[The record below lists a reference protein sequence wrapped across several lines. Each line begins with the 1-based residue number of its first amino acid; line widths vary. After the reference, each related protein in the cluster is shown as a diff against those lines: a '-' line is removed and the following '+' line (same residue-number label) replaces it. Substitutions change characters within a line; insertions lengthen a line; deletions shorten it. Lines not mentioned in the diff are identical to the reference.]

1 MAKFEYRFP
10 ELGEGLHEGE
20 IIKMHIKAGDKVT
33 DDDIVMEVQND
44 KAVVEV
50 PCPVNGTVLEVFTK
64 DGQVCRVGEVVAI
77 IDAEGDVPEQEPSH
91 AEPQSTQE
99 ADAAK
104 GGADTTSSPATSTPA
119 NGGAVNFEYR
129 FPELGEGLHE
139 GEIIKM
145 HIKVGDKVTDDDI
158 VMEVQNDKA
167 VVEVPCP
174 VNGTVLEV
182 RVKDGQVCR
191 VGEVVAIIAAEGEVP
206 QQEGGHAE
214 APAAQ
219 EAAPAPA
226 AAPAAA
232 PAPNRDILATP
243 SVRKF
248 ARDQSVDISKVNGSG
263 KNGKITHE
271 DVEAFLKGG
280 SAASA
285 AAPAAAAPAASVAAT
300 TAPAAAAPAAK
311 AAAPAAASGNVSLEE
326 ERVPFKG
333 IRKAIAN
340 AMVKS
345 AYTAPHVTIMDEV
358 DVTELVAFR
367 ARMKPVAEKKGV
379 KVTYLPFIVK
389 ALVAASRQFPALN
402 AMIDETT
409 NEIVYKKYYNIGIAT
424 DTDNGLIVPVIKD
437 ADRKSI
443 WMIASAITDLAVR
456 GRDGKLAPNEMKGS
470 TISISNIGSAGGMF
484 FTPII
489 NFPEVAILG
498 TGRITEKPVVKN
510 GEIVAAPVMALSL
523 SFDHRIIDGAT
534 AQNFMNYIKTLLANP
549 DMLVMEV

>member
-20 IIKMHIKAGDKVT
+20 IIKMHIKPGDKVT
-33 DDDIVMEVQND
+33 DDDIIMEVQND

-50 PCPVNGTVLEVFTK
+50 PCPVNGTVQEVFAK

-77 IDAEGDVPEQEPSH
+77 IDAEGDIPEQEAP
-91 AEPQSTQE
+91 AEEQSAQE

-104 GGADTTSSPATSTPA
+104 GSADTTSSPAQDAPADAKQGGNGEAATPA
-119 NGGAVNFEYR
+119 
-129 FPELGEGLHE
+129 
-139 GEIIKM
+139 
-145 HIKVGDKVTDDDI
+145 
-158 VMEVQNDKA
+158 
-167 VVEVPCP
+167 
-174 VNGTVLEV
+174 
-182 RVKDGQVCR
+182 
-191 VGEVVAIIAAEGEVP
+191 
-206 QQEGGHAE
+206 
-214 APAAQ
+214 
-219 EAAPAPA
+219 
-226 AAPAAA
+226 
-232 PAPNRDILATP
+232 APNREVLATP

-248 ARDQSVDISKVNGSG
+248 AREQGVDIAQIQGSG
-263 KNGKITHE
+263 NNGKVTRE
-271 DVEAFLKGG
+271 DVEAFKNGG
-280 SAASA
+280 GQTA
-285 AAPAAAAPAASVAAT
+285 AAPVQEAASE
-300 TAPAAAAPAAK
+300 AK
-311 AAAPAAASGNVSLEE
+311 AAPAAASAAVDTRAEE

-333 IRKAIAN
+333 IRKAISN

-367 ARMKPVAEKKGV
+367 TRMKPIAEKKGT

-402 AMIDETT
+402 AMIDEEA

-443 WMIASAITDLAVR
+443 WMIADSIRDLAAR
-456 GRDGKLAPNEMKGS
+456 GREGKLAPNEMKGS
-470 TISISNIGSAGGMF
+470 TISITNIGSAGGMF

-498 TGRITEKPVVKN
+498 TGRISEKAVVKN

-534 AQNFMNYIKTLLANP
+534 AQNFMNYIKQLLANP
-549 DMLVMEV
+549 ELLVMEV

>member
-20 IIKMHIKAGDKVT
+20 IIKMHIKPGDKVT
-33 DDDIVMEVQND
+33 DDDIIMEVQND

-50 PCPVNGTVLEVFTK
+50 PCPVNGTVQEVFTK

-77 IDAEGDVPEQEPSH
+77 IDAEGEVPEQEAPAGDH
-91 AEPQSTQE
+91 GAQE

-104 GGADTTSSPATSTPA
+104 GSADTTSSPAASSPA
-119 NGGAVNFEYR
+119 DAKEGGA
-129 FPELGEGLHE
+129 
-139 GEIIKM
+139 
-145 HIKVGDKVTDDDI
+145 D
-158 VMEVQNDKA
+158 Q
-167 VVEVPCP
+167 
-174 VNGTVLEV
+174 
-182 RVKDGQVCR
+182 
-191 VGEVVAIIAAEGEVP
+191 
-206 QQEGGHAE
+206 
-214 APAAQ
+214 
-219 EAAPAPA
+219 APAPA
-226 AAPAAA
+226 A
-232 PAPNRDILATP
+232 PNKEVLATP

-248 ARDQSVDISKVNGSG
+248 AREQGVDITQVSG
-263 KNGKITHE
+263 TGNNGKVTKE
-271 DVEAFLKGG
+271 DVEAFKNGG
-280 SAASA
+280 GQA
-285 AAPAAAAPAASVAAT
+285 AAPAAAKAEDKAAPA
-300 TAPAAAAPAAK
+300 AAAAPAADPR
-311 AAAPAAASGNVSLEE
+311 AEE

-367 ARMKPVAEKKGV
+367 TRMKPIAEKKGT

-402 AMIDETT
+402 ATIDEEN

-443 WMIASAITDLAVR
+443 WMIADAIRDLAAR
-456 GRDGKLAPNEMKGS
+456 GRDGKLAPAEMKGS
-470 TISISNIGSAGGMF
+470 TISITNIGSAGGMF

-534 AQNFMNYIKTLLANP
+534 AQNFMNYIKSLLSNP
-549 DMLVMEV
+549 ELLVMEV

>member
-50 PCPVNGTVLEVFTK
+50 PCPVNGTVLEVLTK

-77 IDAEGDVPEQEPSH
+77 IEAEGDVPEQEGH
-91 AEPQSTQE
+91 AAEE
-99 ADAAK
+99 APAA
-104 GGADTTSSPATSTPA
+104 PAPAAPAPA
-119 NGGAVNFEYR
+119 NAKSANFEYR

-145 HIKVGDKVTDDDI
+145 HIKAGDKVTDDDI
-158 VMEVQNDKA
+158 IMEVQNDKA

-182 RVKDGQVCR
+182 LTKDGQVCR
-191 VGEVVAIIAAEGEVP
+191 VGDVVAIIAAEGDVP
-206 QQEGGHAE
+206 EQAGHAAAE
-214 APAAQ
+214 ADVAKGSADTTSSPASGSVS
-219 EAAPAPA
+219 AAPAPD
-226 AAPAAA
+226 
-232 PAPNRDILATP
+232 RDVLATP

-248 ARDQSVDISKVNGSG
+248 AREQKVDISKVNGTG
-263 KNGKITHE
+263 KGGKITRE

-280 SAASA
+280 SVPAASA
-285 AAPAAAAPAASVAAT
+285 TPAAAASEAPKAAKTEAK
-300 TAPAAAAPAAK
+300 APA
-311 AAAPAAASGNVSLEE
+311 AAASGNVSLEE

-333 IRKAIAN
+333 IRKAISN

-367 ARMKPVAEKKGV
+367 TRMKPIAEKKGV

-402 AMIDETT
+402 AMIDEEAG
-409 NEIVYKKYYNIGIAT
+409 EIVYKKYYNIGIAT
-424 DTDNGLIVPVIKD
+424 DTPNGLIVPVIKD

-443 WMIASAITDLAVR
+443 WMIASSITDLAVR
-456 GRDGKLAPNEMKGS
+456 GRDGKLSANEMKGS

-498 TGRITEKPVVKN
+498 TGRISEKAVVKN
-510 GEIVAAPVMALSL
+510 GEIVVAPVMALSL

-534 AQNFMNYIKTLLANP
+534 AQNFMNYIKSLLNNP
-549 DMLVMEV
+549 ELLVMEV

>member
-20 IIKMHIKAGDKVT
+20 IIKMHIKPGDKVT
-33 DDDIVMEVQND
+33 DDDIIMEVQND

-50 PCPVNGTVLEVFTK
+50 PCPVNGTVQEVFTK

-77 IDAEGDVPEQEPSH
+77 IDAEGEVPEQEAPAGDH
-91 AEPQSTQE
+91 GAQE

-104 GGADTTSSPATSTPA
+104 GSADTTSSPAASSPA
-119 NGGAVNFEYR
+119 DAKEGGA
-129 FPELGEGLHE
+129 
-139 GEIIKM
+139 
-145 HIKVGDKVTDDDI
+145 D
-158 VMEVQNDKA
+158 Q
-167 VVEVPCP
+167 
-174 VNGTVLEV
+174 
-182 RVKDGQVCR
+182 
-191 VGEVVAIIAAEGEVP
+191 
-206 QQEGGHAE
+206 
-214 APAAQ
+214 
-219 EAAPAPA
+219 APAPA
-226 AAPAAA
+226 A
-232 PAPNRDILATP
+232 PNKEVLATP

-248 ARDQSVDISKVNGSG
+248 AREQGVDITQVSG
-263 KNGKITHE
+263 TGNNGKVTKE
-271 DVEAFLKGG
+271 DVEAFKNGG
-280 SAASA
+280 GQAAAPAAAKADEKA
-285 AAPAAAAPAASVAAT
+285 AAPAAAA
-300 TAPAAAAPAAK
+300 AAADPRA
-311 AAAPAAASGNVSLEE
+311 EE

-367 ARMKPVAEKKGV
+367 TRMKPIAEKKGT

-402 AMIDETT
+402 ATIDEEN

-443 WMIASAITDLAVR
+443 WMIADAIRDLAAR
-456 GRDGKLAPNEMKGS
+456 GRDGKLAPAEMKGS
-470 TISISNIGSAGGMF
+470 TISITNIGSAGGMF

-534 AQNFMNYIKTLLANP
+534 AQNFMNYIKSLLSNP
-549 DMLVMEV
+549 ELLVMEV

>member
-1 MAKFEYRFP
+1 LAKFEYRFP

-20 IIKMHIKAGDKVT
+20 IIKMHIKPGDKVT
-33 DDDIVMEVQND
+33 DDDIIMEVQND

-50 PCPVNGTVLEVFTK
+50 PCPVNGTVQEVFAK

-77 IDAEGDVPEQEPSH
+77 IDAEGDIPEQEAP
-91 AEPQSTQE
+91 AEEQAAQE

-104 GGADTTSSPATSTPA
+104 GSADTTSSPAQNAPADAKQGGNGEAATPA
-119 NGGAVNFEYR
+119 
-129 FPELGEGLHE
+129 
-139 GEIIKM
+139 
-145 HIKVGDKVTDDDI
+145 
-158 VMEVQNDKA
+158 
-167 VVEVPCP
+167 
-174 VNGTVLEV
+174 
-182 RVKDGQVCR
+182 
-191 VGEVVAIIAAEGEVP
+191 
-206 QQEGGHAE
+206 
-214 APAAQ
+214 
-219 EAAPAPA
+219 
-226 AAPAAA
+226 
-232 PAPNRDILATP
+232 APNREVLATP

-248 ARDQSVDISKVNGSG
+248 AREQGVDIAQVQGSG
-263 KNGKITHE
+263 NNGKVTRE
-271 DVEAFLKGG
+271 DVEAFKNGG
-280 SAASA
+280 GQVA
-285 AAPAAAAPAASVAAT
+285 AAPAQEAASET
-300 TAPAAAAPAAK
+300 K
-311 AAAPAAASGNVSLEE
+311 GAPAAASAAVDTRAEE

-333 IRKAIAN
+333 IRKAISN

-367 ARMKPVAEKKGV
+367 TRMKPIAEKKGT

-402 AMIDETT
+402 AMIDEEA
-409 NEIVYKKYYNIGIAT
+409 NEILYKKYYNIGIAT

-443 WMIASAITDLAVR
+443 WMIADSIRDLAAR
-456 GRDGKLAPNEMKGS
+456 GREGKLAPNEMKGS
-470 TISISNIGSAGGMF
+470 TISITNIGSAGGMF

-498 TGRITEKPVVKN
+498 TGRISEKAVVKN

-534 AQNFMNYIKTLLANP
+534 AQNFMNYIKQLLANP
-549 DMLVMEV
+549 ELLVMEV

>member
-20 IIKMHIKAGDKVT
+20 IIKMHIKPGDKVT
-33 DDDIVMEVQND
+33 DDDIIMEVQND

-50 PCPVNGTVLEVFTK
+50 PCPVNGTVQEVFTK

-77 IDAEGDVPEQEPSH
+77 IDAEGEVPEQEAPAGDH
-91 AEPQSTQE
+91 GAQE

-104 GGADTTSSPATSTPA
+104 GSADTTSSPATSSPA
-119 NGGAVNFEYR
+119 DAKEGGA
-129 FPELGEGLHE
+129 
-139 GEIIKM
+139 
-145 HIKVGDKVTDDDI
+145 D
-158 VMEVQNDKA
+158 Q
-167 VVEVPCP
+167 
-174 VNGTVLEV
+174 
-182 RVKDGQVCR
+182 
-191 VGEVVAIIAAEGEVP
+191 
-206 QQEGGHAE
+206 
-214 APAAQ
+214 
-219 EAAPAPA
+219 APAPA
-226 AAPAAA
+226 A
-232 PAPNRDILATP
+232 PNKEVLATP

-248 ARDQSVDISKVNGSG
+248 AREQGVDITQVSG
-263 KNGKITHE
+263 TGNNGKVTKE
-271 DVEAFLKGG
+271 DVEAFKNGG
-280 SAASA
+280 GQAAAPAAAKADEKA
-285 AAPAAAAPAASVAAT
+285 AAPAAAA
-300 TAPAAAAPAAK
+300 AAADPRA
-311 AAAPAAASGNVSLEE
+311 EE

-367 ARMKPVAEKKGV
+367 TRMKPIAEKKGT

-402 AMIDETT
+402 ATIDEEN

-443 WMIASAITDLAVR
+443 WMIADAIRDLAAR
-456 GRDGKLAPNEMKGS
+456 GRDGKLAPAEMKGS
-470 TISISNIGSAGGMF
+470 TISITNIGSAGGMF

-534 AQNFMNYIKTLLANP
+534 AQNFMNYIKSLLSNP
-549 DMLVMEV
+549 ELLVMEV

>member
-50 PCPVNGTVLEVFTK
+50 PCPVNGTVLEVLTK

-77 IDAEGDVPEQEPSH
+77 IEAEGDVPDQEGAATEAPA
-91 AEPQSTQE
+91 AEAP
-99 ADAAK
+99 AA
-104 GGADTTSSPATSTPA
+104 PAAPA
-119 NGGAVNFEYR
+119 SNKASNFEYR

-145 HIKVGDKVTDDDI
+145 HIKAGDKVTDDDI
-158 VMEVQNDKA
+158 IMEVQNDKA

-182 RVKDGQVCR
+182 LTKDGQVCR
-191 VGEVVAIIAAEGEVP
+191 VGEVVAIIAAEGDVP
-206 QQEGGHAE
+206 EQEGHASAE
-214 APAAQ
+214 ADAAKGSANTTSSPAATSPADAK
-219 EAAPAPA
+219 EGGSAGVTPAPD
-226 AAPAAA
+226 
-232 PAPNRDILATP
+232 RDVLATP

-248 ARDQSVDISKVNGSG
+248 AREQKVDISKVNGTG
-263 KNGKITHE
+263 KGGKIIRE

-280 SAASA
+280 STP
-285 AAPAAAAPAASVAAT
+285 AAPAAAAASE
-300 TAPAAAAPAAK
+300 APKAAK
-311 AAAPAAASGNVSLEE
+311 TEAKAAPAAASGNVSLEE

-333 IRKAIAN
+333 IRKAISN

-367 ARMKPVAEKKGV
+367 TRMKPIAEKKGV

-402 AMIDETT
+402 AMIDEEAG
-409 NEIVYKKYYNIGIAT
+409 EIVYKKYYNIGIAT
-424 DTDNGLIVPVIKD
+424 DTPNGLIVPVIKD

-443 WMIASAITDLAVR
+443 WMIASSITDLAVR
-456 GRDGKLAPNEMKGS
+456 GRDGKLSANEMKGS

-498 TGRITEKPVVKN
+498 TGRISEKAVVKN
-510 GEIVAAPVMALSL
+510 GEIVVAPVMALSL

-534 AQNFMNYIKTLLANP
+534 AQNFMNYIKSLLNNP
-549 DMLVMEV
+549 ELLVMEV

>member
-20 IIKMHIKAGDKVT
+20 IIKMHIKPGDKVT
-33 DDDIVMEVQND
+33 DDDIIMEVQND

-50 PCPVNGTVLEVFTK
+50 PCPVNGTVQEVFAK

-77 IDAEGDVPEQEPSH
+77 IDAEGDIPEQEAP
-91 AEPQSTQE
+91 AEEQSAQE

-104 GGADTTSSPATSTPA
+104 GSADTTSSPAQDAPA
-119 NGGAVNFEYR
+119 DAKQGGNGG
-129 FPELGEGLHE
+129 
-139 GEIIKM
+139 
-145 HIKVGDKVTDDDI
+145 
-158 VMEVQNDKA
+158 
-167 VVEVPCP
+167 
-174 VNGTVLEV
+174 
-182 RVKDGQVCR
+182 
-191 VGEVVAIIAAEGEVP
+191 
-206 QQEGGHAE
+206 
-214 APAAQ
+214 
-219 EAAPAPA
+219 A
-226 AAPAAA
+226 AAPAA
-232 PAPNRDILATP
+232 PNHEVLATP

-248 ARDQSVDISKVNGSG
+248 AREQGVDIAQVQGSG
-263 KNGKITHE
+263 NNGKVTRE
-271 DVEAFLKGG
+271 DVEAFKNGG
-280 SAASA
+280 GQ
-285 AAPAAAAPAASVAAT
+285 AAAAPAQEVTSE
-300 TAPAAAAPAAK
+300 AK
-311 AAAPAAASGNVSLEE
+311 AAPAAASAAVDTRAEE

-333 IRKAIAN
+333 IRKAISN

-367 ARMKPVAEKKGV
+367 TRMKPIAEKKGT

-402 AMIDETT
+402 AMIDEEA

-443 WMIASAITDLAVR
+443 WMIADSIRDLAAR
-456 GRDGKLAPNEMKGS
+456 GREGKLSPNEMKGS
-470 TISISNIGSAGGMF
+470 TISITNIGSAGGMF

-498 TGRITEKPVVKN
+498 TGRISEKAVVKN

-534 AQNFMNYIKTLLANP
+534 AQNFMNYIKQLLANP
-549 DMLVMEV
+549 ELLVMEV

>member
-20 IIKMHIKAGDKVT
+20 IIKMHIKPGDKVT
-33 DDDIVMEVQND
+33 DDDIIMEVQND

-50 PCPVNGTVLEVFTK
+50 PCPVNGTVQEVFAK

-77 IDAEGDVPEQEPSH
+77 IDAEGDIPEQEAP
-91 AEPQSTQE
+91 AEEQSAQE

-104 GGADTTSSPATSTPA
+104 GSADTTSSPAQDAPA
-119 NGGAVNFEYR
+119 DAKQGGNGG
-129 FPELGEGLHE
+129 
-139 GEIIKM
+139 
-145 HIKVGDKVTDDDI
+145 
-158 VMEVQNDKA
+158 
-167 VVEVPCP
+167 
-174 VNGTVLEV
+174 
-182 RVKDGQVCR
+182 
-191 VGEVVAIIAAEGEVP
+191 
-206 QQEGGHAE
+206 
-214 APAAQ
+214 
-219 EAAPAPA
+219 A
-226 AAPAAA
+226 AAPAA
-232 PAPNRDILATP
+232 PNREVLATP

-248 ARDQSVDISKVNGSG
+248 AREQGVDIAQVQGSG
-263 KNGKITHE
+263 NNGKVTRE
-271 DVEAFLKGG
+271 DVEAFKNGG
-280 SAASA
+280 GQ
-285 AAPAAAAPAASVAAT
+285 AAPAQEAASE
-300 TAPAAAAPAAK
+300 AK
-311 AAAPAAASGNVSLEE
+311 AAPAAASTAVDTRAEE

-333 IRKAIAN
+333 IRKAISN

-367 ARMKPVAEKKGV
+367 TRMKPIAEKKGT

-402 AMIDETT
+402 AMIDEEA

-443 WMIASAITDLAVR
+443 WMIADSIRDLAAR
-456 GRDGKLAPNEMKGS
+456 GREGKLSPNEMKGS
-470 TISISNIGSAGGMF
+470 TISITNIGSAGGMF

-498 TGRITEKPVVKN
+498 TGRISEKAVVKN

-534 AQNFMNYIKTLLANP
+534 AQNFMNYIKQLLANP
-549 DMLVMEV
+549 ELLVMEV

>member
-50 PCPVNGTVLEVFTK
+50 PCPVNGTVLEVLTK

-77 IDAEGDVPEQEPSH
+77 IEAEGDVPDQEG
-91 AEPQSTQE
+91 AATE
-99 ADAAK
+99 APAAQ
-104 GGADTTSSPATSTPA
+104 APAAPA
-119 NGGAVNFEYR
+119 APASNKASNFEYR

-145 HIKVGDKVTDDDI
+145 HIKAGDKVTDDDI
-158 VMEVQNDKA
+158 IMEVQNDKA

-182 RVKDGQVCR
+182 LTKDGQVCR
-191 VGEVVAIIAAEGEVP
+191 VGEVVAIIAAEGDVP
-206 QQEGGHAE
+206 EQEGHASAE
-214 APAAQ
+214 ADAAKGSANTTSSPAATSPAGAK
-219 EAAPAPA
+219 EGGSASVTPAPD
-226 AAPAAA
+226 
-232 PAPNRDILATP
+232 RDVLATP

-248 ARDQSVDISKVNGSG
+248 AREQKVDISKVNGTG
-263 KNGKITHE
+263 KGGKITRE

-280 SAASA
+280 STP
-285 AAPAAAAPAASVAAT
+285 AAPAAAAASE
-300 TAPAAAAPAAK
+300 APKAAK
-311 AAAPAAASGNVSLEE
+311 TEAKAAPAAASGNVSLEE

-333 IRKAIAN
+333 IRKAISN

-367 ARMKPVAEKKGV
+367 TRMKPIAEKKGV

-402 AMIDETT
+402 AMIDEEAG
-409 NEIVYKKYYNIGIAT
+409 EIVYKKYYNIGIAT
-424 DTDNGLIVPVIKD
+424 DTPNGLIVPVIKD

-443 WMIASAITDLAVR
+443 WMIASSITDLAVR
-456 GRDGKLAPNEMKGS
+456 GRDGKLSANEMKGS

-498 TGRITEKPVVKN
+498 TGRISEKAVVKN
-510 GEIVAAPVMALSL
+510 GEIVVAPVMALSL

-534 AQNFMNYIKTLLANP
+534 AQNFMNYIKSLLNNP
-549 DMLVMEV
+549 ELLVMEV

>member
-77 IDAEGDVPEQEPSH
+77 IDAEGDIPEQEGGH
-91 AEPQSTQE
+91 AEAQSTQE

-104 GGADTTSSPATSTPA
+104 GGADTASSPATSSPA
-119 NGGAVNFEYR
+119 NFEYK

-145 HIKVGDKVTDDDI
+145 HIKAGDKITDDDI
-158 VMEVQNDKA
+158 IMEVQNDKA
-167 VVEVPCP
+167 VVEVPSP

-182 RVKDGQVCR
+182 FAKDGQICR
-191 VGEVVAIIAAEGEVP
+191 VGEVVAIIAAEGDVP

-219 EAAPAPA
+219 AAAPAA
-226 AAPAAA
+226 VQAAA
-232 PAPNRDILATP
+232 PAPNRDVLATP

-248 ARDQSVDISKVNGSG
+248 ARDQSVDISKVNGTG

-280 SAASA
+280 SAAPA
-285 AAPAAAAPAASVAAT
+285 AAPAAAAPAQ
-300 TAPAAAAPAAK
+300 AAAPAAEAPK
-311 AAAPAAASGNVSLEE
+311 AKAPAAAAASGNVSLEE

-402 AMIDETT
+402 AMIDEST